1 MFLPGV
7 RTKRKAWH
15 LCMHAFA
22 AVWLGERS
30 SSHMT
35 AVQEGM

>member
-1 MFLPGV
+1 MFLPGF

-15 LCMHAFA
+15 LCMYAFA
-22 AVWLGERS
+22 ALGLGERP
-30 SSHMT
+30 SSHTT